1 MEIVMNT
8 LKTTFLMALLTIILV
23 IIGGS
28 IGGRGGMTTAFL
40 LAGAMNFFSYWFSDK
55 IVLRMYGAQQIEEQD
70 NPRFYGMV
78 HRLAGRAA
86 LPMPKVYVIQDDSPN
101 AFATGRNPEHA
112 AIAATTGIMRLLNDE
127 ELAGVMAHELG
138 HVKNRDILIS
148 TMAATFAGAIT
159 YLAHMAQWSAMFGG
173 RRDDDDEGG
182 GMLGMILMA
191 ILAPIAAMLV
201 QMAISRSREFGAD
214 AAGAHISGSPLSL
227 ARALQKLEL
236 GSQQIPMSANAAT
249 AHKFIVNPL
258 TGGGMMSLFSTHP
271 PIPERVHRLED
282 ISRTHDY

>member
-1 MEIVMNT
+1 QMNT
-8 LKTTFLMALLTIILV
+8 LKTTLLMALLTVLLV
-23 IIGGS
+23 LIGGA
-28 IGGRGGMTTAFL
+28 IGGRGGMTMAFL
-40 LAGAMNFFSYWFSDK
+40 LAGGMNFFSYWFSDK
-55 IVLRMYGAQQIEEQD
+55 IVLRMYAAQPIEEQD
-70 NPRFYGMV
+70 NPRFYGIV
-78 HRLAGRAA
+78 RHLAGRAG

-101 AFATGRNPEHA
+101 AFATGRNPDHA
-112 AIAATTGIMRLLNDE
+112 AVAATTGIMRLLTDE

-148 TMAATFAGAIT
+148 TLAATFAGAIT
-159 YLAHMAQWSAMFGG
+159 YLAHMAQWGAMFGG
-173 RRDDDDEGG
+173 GRGDDDEGG
-182 GMLGMILMA
+182 GMFGMFGMLFMA

-214 AAGAHISGSPLSL
+214 AAGAQISGNPLSL

-236 GSQQIPMSANAAT
+236 GSQQIPMNANAAT
-249 AHKFIVNPL
+249 AHMFIVNPL

-271 PIPERVHRLED
+271 PIPERIHRLED

>member
-1 MEIVMNT
+1 
-8 LKTTFLMALLTIILV
+8 
-23 IIGGS
+23 
-28 IGGRGGMTTAFL
+28 
-40 LAGAMNFFSYWFSDK
+40 
-55 IVLRMYGAQQIEEQD
+55 MYGAQQIEEQD
-70 NPRFYGMV
+70 NPRCYGMV
-78 HRLAGRAA
+78 RRLAGRAG

-101 AFATGRNPEHA
+101 AFATGRNPNHA
-112 AIAATTGIMRLLNDE
+112 AVAATTGIMRLLNDE

-148 TMAATFAGAIT
+148 TVAATFAGAIT
-159 YLAHMAQWSAMFGG
+159 YLAHMAQWGAIFGG
-173 RRDDDDEGG
+173 GRSDDDEGG
-182 GMLGMILMA
+182 GMFGMLLMA

-214 AAGAHISGSPLSL
+214 VAGAHISGNPLSL

-236 GSQQIPMSANAAT
+236 GSQQIPMNANAAT
-249 AHKFIVNPL
+249 AHMFIVNPL

-271 PIPERVHRLED
+271 PIPERVHRLEE

>member
-1 MEIVMNT
+1 MNT
-8 LKTTFLMALLTIILV
+8 LKTTFLMALLTVLLML
-23 IIGGS
+23 IGGA
-28 IGGRGGMTTAFL
+28 IGGRGGMATAFL
-40 LAGAMNFFSYWFSDK
+40 LAGAMNFISYWFSDK
-55 IVLRMYGAQQIEEQD
+55 IVLSMYGAKPIEEQD
-70 NPRFYGMV
+70 NPRFYGIV
-78 HRLAGRAA
+78 RQLAGRAG
-86 LPMPKVYVIQDDSPN
+86 LPMPKIYIIQDDSPN

-112 AIAATTGIMRLLNDE
+112 AVAATTGIMRLLNDE

-148 TMAATFAGAIT
+148 TLAATFAGAIT
-159 YLAHMAQWSAMFGG
+159 YLAHMAQWGAMFGG
-173 RRDDDDEGG
+173 RSDDDEGG
-182 GMLGMILMA
+182 GMIGMLFMA

-214 AAGAHISGSPLSL
+214 AAGARISGNPLSL

-236 GSQQIPMSANAAT
+236 GSQQIPMEANAAT
-249 AHKFIVNPL
+249 AHMFIVNPL

>member
-1 MEIVMNT
+1 MNT
-8 LKTTFLMALLTIILV
+8 LKTTFLMALLTVLLV
-23 IIGGS
+23 LIGGV

-40 LAGAMNFFSYWFSDK
+40 LAGAINLFSYWFSDK
-55 IVLRMYGAQQIEEQD
+55 IVLRMYGAEPIEEQD

-78 HRLAGRAA
+78 RHLAGRAG
-86 LPMPKVYVIQDDSPN
+86 LPMPQVYVIQDDSPN

-138 HVKNRDILIS
+138 HVKNRDILVS
-148 TMAATFAGAIT
+148 TVAATFAGAIT
-159 YLAHMAQWSAMFGG
+159 YLAHMAQWGALFGG
-173 RRDDDDEGG
+173 GRSDDEEGG
-182 GMLGMILMA
+182 GMFGLILMA
-191 ILAPIAAMLV
+191 ILAPIGAMLV

-214 AAGAHISGSPLSL
+214 AAGAHICGAPLSL
-227 ARALQKLEL
+227 ARALQKLEM
-236 GSQQIPMSANAAT
+236 GNQQIPMNANAAT
-249 AHKFIVNPL
+249 AHMFIVNPL

-271 PIPERVHRLED
+271 PIPERVSRLET